1 VRAAALIA
9 VALAAF
15 ALDSVA
21 AAAPAPW
28 RGAYRQAARFEH
40 KRLGRISFAI
50 VDAGG
55 VLHTFHGR
63 RRYQSASLAKAMILV
78 SYLNR
83 PGVRNH
89 ALPGEVR
96 ELLGPMITR
105 SDNRDASRM
114 YAIVGPRGLA
124 RLARRAHMTDFASSY
139 KWGDT
144 QVTAAD
150 QARFFYRI
158 DKLVPP
164 RHRAY
169 ALGLLAHVIHVQRWG
184 IGDAAPHGTRLYFK
198 GGWRPSAG
206 GWIVSQAALV
216 VRGRHRV
223 ALAVLTDHD
232 RDELYG
238 QVTIRGIARR
248 LLKPLGSL

>member
-1 VRAAALIA
+1 VRAAALTA
-9 VALAAF
+9 VVLAAF
-15 ALDSVA
+15 AVDA
-21 AAAPAPW
+21 AAAGEPPW
-28 RGAYRQAARFEH
+28 RDAYRHAARFEAS
-40 KRLGRISFAI
+40 RLGRVSFAI

-83 PGVRNH
+83 GDVRRV
-89 ALPGEVR
+89 ALSSTER
-96 ELLGPMITR
+96 KLLGPMITR
-105 SDNRDASRM
+105 SDNGAASRV

-124 RLARRAHMTDFASSY
+124 QLARRAHMTDFASSY

-144 QVTAAD
+144 QMTAAD

-169 ALGLLAHVIHVQRWG
+169 ALRLLARVIPEQRWG
-184 IGDAAPHGTRLYFK
+184 VADAVPRGARIYFK

-206 GWIVSQAALV
+206 GWIVNQAALV
-216 VRGRHRV
+216 QSGGRRV

-232 RDELYG
+232 RDEHYG
-238 QVTIRGIARR
+238 RVTIRGLARR
-248 LLKPLGSL
+248 LLAPL